1 MTDHSFEVS
10 EQDNRS
16 EATLQTDAKE
26 AHNNQH
32 APEDRASS
40 YLEPFPLL
48 QLAVLLRYR
57 L

>member
-32 APEDRASS
+32 APEDRIADFASC
-40 YLEPFPLL
+40 
-48 QLAVLLRYR
+48 LANSSRINPQS
-57 L
+57 

>member
-32 APEDRASS
+32 APEDRIADFSS
-40 YLEPFPLL
+40 C
-48 QLAVLLRYR
+48 LANSSRI
-57 L
+57 